1 MNRGIRLGSR
11 AGTPIALFRP
21 RFASLEEATVSVY
34 RKFDAMRL
42 PSNDVYARREPSSK
56 QPEGSVTSPQ
66 DSSREE
72 EYKRRRKAQPVNV
85 PLLRTLDWV
94 ARVPPSVK
102 PTALLRQYARIA
114 NVIAATWDD
123 PNSFRSYVDCLFR
136 NDRGNRKGLP
146 PDVLLE
152 LQALREYR
160 GTFNAEDVSSWAVVR
175 KRG

>member
-1 MNRGIRLGSR
+1 LYCPSLSAI
-11 AGTPIALFRP
+11 AGTPIALFSP
-21 RFASLEEATVSVY
+21 RFASFEETQVSIY

-42 PSNDVYARREPSSK
+42 PANDLYARREPASK
-56 QPEGSVTSPQ
+56 QPESSVTLPQ
-66 DSSREE
+66 D
-72 EYKRRRKAQPVNV
+72 YKRRRKAQPVNV

-94 ARVPPSVK
+94 ERLPFNVK

-123 PNSFRSYVDCLFR
+123 QNAFASYVDGLFR
-136 NDRGNRKGLP
+136 NDRGNRRGLP

-160 GTFNAEDVSSWAVVR
+160 ATFDAEDVSSWGVVR

>member
-1 MNRGIRLGSR
+1 
-11 AGTPIALFRP
+11 
-21 RFASLEEATVSVY
+21 VSIY

-42 PSNDVYARREPSSK
+42 PSNDLYARRESASK
-56 QPEGSVTSPQ
+56 QPESSVTSPQ
-66 DSSREE
+66 DSSRED

-94 ARVPPSVK
+94 QRLPLSVK
-102 PTALLRQYARIA
+102 PAALLRQYARIA

-123 PNSFRSYVDCLFR
+123 QSAFGSYIDCLFR

-146 PDVLLE
+146 ADVLLE
-152 LQALREYR
+152 LQTLREYR
-160 GTFNAEDVSSWAVVR
+160 ATFDAEDVSSWAVVR

>member
-1 MNRGIRLGSR
+1 M
-11 AGTPIALFRP
+11 
-21 RFASLEEATVSVY
+21 SVY
-34 RKFDAMRL
+34 RKFDALRL
-42 PSNDVYARREPSSK
+42 PSSDLYARREPASK
-56 QPEGSVTSPQ
+56 QPEIPVTSRE

-94 ARVPPSVK
+94 ERLPPSVK

-152 LQALREYR
+152 LHALREYR
-160 GTFNAEDVSSWAVVR
+160 AAFDAEDVSSWAVVR

>member
-1 MNRGIRLGSR
+1 
-11 AGTPIALFRP
+11 
-21 RFASLEEATVSVY
+21 
-34 RKFDAMRL
+34 MRL
-42 PSNDVYARREPSSK
+42 PSSDLHARRETTSK
-56 QPEGSVTSPQ
+56 QPESSLTSPQ

-94 ARVPPSVK
+94 TRLPPSVK

-160 GTFNAEDVSSWAVVR
+160 GTFNAEDLSSWAVVR